1 MIRMVHVI
9 IITILIVL
17 TLTYFSTSIENIF
30 VSAQII
36 KEDNN
41 NKNESTNIIP
51 HIYPTQ
57 STGEI
62 YRFNNLQPNDL
73 IQVNETED
81 PTVFSKKNPDKSWR
95 VDSGETRI
103 EIFTKN
109 AGTLSEEYLK
119 ENATS
124 WNFKELEKTGYWL
137 SPKDWRNV
145 EFTLIFKFNNSSSIG
160 NDSSN
165 NKNENNNNNNKEHDI
180 SIVTR
185 SIFHDSESKYTDDND
200 DEDDIDKNNNNNDIQ
215 NPPYYCGGSSYHNN
229 ISNEGHV
236 KMKKEQFHV
245 RYDTEKYAKN
255 VNLGDLYNKII
266 GIKSIVYNS
275 EDNKKVKLE
284 TWVDTENQGKGPYK
298 KVHERIDQGKWG
310 KFMEICGAKKKG
322 AIISW
327 GSPDIVIKTN
337 NVTFDIYDI
346 EVREIVSPQF

>member
-1 MIRMVHVI
+1 MVHVI
-9 IITILIVL
+9 IITILIVV
-17 TLTYFSTSIENIF
+17 TLTHISTSRENIF

-41 NKNESTNIIP
+41 KNESTNYIP
-51 HIYPTQ
+51 QIYPTQ

-62 YRFNNLQPNDL
+62 YRFNNVQPNDL

-95 VDSGETRI
+95 VDNGKTRI

-109 AGTLSEEYLK
+109 AGTLSEEHLK

-124 WNFKELEKTGYWL
+124 WNYKELEKTGYWL
-137 SPKDWRNV
+137 SPKDWKNV
-145 EFTLIFKFNNSSSIG
+145 EITLIFKFNKSYSID
-160 NDSSN
+160 NDSN
-165 NKNENNNNNNKEHDI
+165 NNENENNNDNKEHAI
-180 SIVTR
+180 SFVTR
-185 SIFHDSESKYTDDND
+185 SIFHDSESAYNDND
-200 DEDDIDKNNNNNDIQ
+200 DEDDNDKNNNNDIE

-236 KMKKEQFHV
+236 RMKKEQFHV
-245 RYDTEKYAKN
+245 RYDSGEYAKN

-266 GIKSIVYNS
+266 GVKSIVYNS

-284 TWVDTENQGKGPYK
+284 TWVDTENQGKGRYK
-298 KVHERIDQGKWG
+298 KVHEIVDKGKWG

-337 NVTFDIYDI
+337 NVTFDIYDL
-346 EVREIVSPQF
+346 EVREIVPPQF